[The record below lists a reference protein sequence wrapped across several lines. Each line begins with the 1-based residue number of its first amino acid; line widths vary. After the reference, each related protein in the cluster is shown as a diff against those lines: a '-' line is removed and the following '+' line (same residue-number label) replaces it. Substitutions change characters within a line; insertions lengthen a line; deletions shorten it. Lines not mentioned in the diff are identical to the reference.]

1 MKTTRRNIV
10 ASTLAGSLLAPLTTS
25 PLANIASAATTD
37 EAEQAQ
43 PDAARTGITDTEI
56 LLGTSAAFS
65 GPSRGLGIE
74 LYRGAMAYFTY
85 VNENGGI
92 HGRKVALELTDDGY
106 QPDPAIQNT
115 MKLMQ
120 DRNVFALFGYVGT
133 PTVTRVLPIFKKFQD
148 NHYYLFFPFTGAQPQ
163 RIPPYDAF
171 AFNLRASYRQE
182 TGGLVDN
189 FIKIGRERIGVF
201 YQADAY
207 GRSGIEGV
215 RVGLKRHGLS
225 VNGEATYKRGTKFTH
240 IMKDQVEI
248 LARNNPQA
256 IICIGSY
263 AACAAFARD
272 AIDGGLK
279 VPIANL
285 SFVGSENFLKL
296 IAEETENPESYKPYL
311 VNSQVVPSYA
321 DLSMPAV
328 RQYAEFM
335 DRYRPEQP
343 THFSDEE
350 YVGLERSFVSLE
362 GFLNAKLM
370 TEILNRMGSKPKR
383 ENIPSAVYSIKDFDL
398 GIGELVSF
406 STGKR
411 QGLDRVYY
419 TVVERHRFVPVTDWT
434 TAFPA

>member
-1 MKTTRRNIV
+1 M
-10 ASTLAGSLLAPLTTS
+10 LAPL
-25 PLANIASAATTD
+25 ANSRFGSVAFAAVGD
-37 EAEQAQ
+37 SSE
-43 PDAARTGITDTEI
+43 PAAPNSERPGITDTEI
-56 LLGTSAAFS
+56 ILGTSAAFS

-74 LYRGAMAYFTY
+74 LYRGAMAYFSA
-85 VNENGGI
+85 VNANGGI
-92 HGRKVALELTDDGY
+92 HGRKVVLDLTDDGY
-106 QPDPAIQNT
+106 QPDPAVQNT
-115 MKLMQ
+115 MELMQ
-120 DRNVFALFGYVGT
+120 MRNVFALFGYVGT

-148 NHYYLFFPFTGAQPQ
+148 DHYYLFFPFTGAQPQ

-189 FIKIGRERIGVF
+189 FVNIGRERIGVF

-225 VNGEATYKRGTKFTH
+225 VNGEATYKRGTRFTH
-240 IMKDQVEI
+240 IMKEQVEI
-248 LARNNPQA
+248 LSRNDPQA
-256 IICIGSY
+256 VICIGSY

-272 AIDGGLK
+272 AIDGGLT

-285 SFVGSENFLKL
+285 SFVGSENFLKM
-296 IAEETENPESYKPYL
+296 IEEGTDDPSIYKPWL

-321 DLSMPAV
+321 DLSMPAI
-328 RQYAEFM
+328 REYAELM
-335 DRYRPEQP
+335 DKFRPERP
-343 THFSDEE
+343 TQFTEEE
-350 YVGLERSFVSLE
+350 YTLFERSFVSLE

-370 TEILNRMGSKPKR
+370 TEILMRLGPEPKR
-383 ENIPSAVYSIKDFDL
+383 SSVPEAVFSIQDFDL

-406 STGKR
+406 SPEKR

-419 TVVERHRFVPVTDWT
+419 TVVDRHRFVPVTDWST
-434 TAFPA
+434 TFPA